1 MQTLNQVEKFAQS
14 NVVLAI
20 VGNKADY
27 VEGRFD
33 KLKVEEYCKT
43 KSIDQFEVSA
53 KSGTNVEEVFRNM
66 A

>member
-1 MQTLNQVEKFAQS
+1 
-14 NVVLAI
+14 LAI